1 MENKIY
7 ISASVMCANL
17 LNLMEDIQQMQANH
31 VDYLHLDVMDGH
43 FVDNIALGIDCCLRL
58 KKAGIPRD
66 IHLLVNHPELFVE
79 RLSLAADEILQV
91 HYESK
96 ADFYQISND
105 VHRKKAKFGIVLN
118 PETSVEVLTPFLPC
132 IDIVSLMMIK
142 PGFPGRKMEA
152 GMIQKVSDTRNWL
165 DKNGVQ
171 HIPIEVDG
179 NINIENAPQLY
190 KKGAVIFVAGTSSIF
205 QESVTLSEGIKR
217 LRNSILHEG
226 TEG

>member
-1 MENKIY
+1 MENKIC

-17 LNLMEDIQQMQANH
+17 LNLMEDIKQMQANR

-58 KKAGIPRD
+58 KEAGIPRD

-79 RLSLAADEILQV
+79 RLDLAADEILQV
-91 HYESK
+91 HYECM

-105 VHRKKAKFGIVLN
+105 IHRKRARFGIVLN
-118 PETSVEVLTPFLPC
+118 PETSIEVLTPFLPC

-142 PGFPGRKMEA
+142 PGFPGRKMET
-152 GMIQKVSDTRNWL
+152 GMIQKVSETRDWL
-165 DKNGVQ
+165 NHNDGL

-179 NINIENAPQLY
+179 NLNIENAPKLY
-190 KKGAVIFVAGTSSIF
+190 RNGATIFVAGTSSIF
-205 QESVTLSEGIKR
+205 QESVSLSEGIKL
-217 LRNSILHEG
+217 LRNSILH
-226 TEG
+226 